1 MKISVALAYYRGEQ
15 YIEEQLQSI
24 LPQLSLTDEVVISVD
39 GITESGKKLLRAL
52 QDGDDRIRI
61 IRGPGKGVVRNFDR
75 AIRACRGDIVFLSDQ
90 DDVWADDKVAKVLK
104 AFENPEVTAVLHDAQ
119 IIDES
124 GKLSH
129 EPSLFAFRNSKPGLL
144 KNLFRNSYVGCCM
157 AFRRELIPLICPIPK
172 EMYMH
177 DFWIGLAAEKTGKVE
192 LIREPLLFYRRHRAN
207 VTDMSHGTLGFMVTK
222 RINMIRCLRLLER
235 RIDNL
240 RELDLREAGES
251 KSCGPVKG
259 ADHE

>member
-15 YIEEQLQSI
+15 YIEEQLESI

-39 GITESGKKLLRAL
+39 DITESGKKLLRAL

-61 IRGPGKGVVRNFDR
+61 IRGPGQGVVRNFDR

-90 DDVWADDKVAKVLK
+90 DDIWADDKVSKVLK
-104 AFENPEVTAVLHDAQ
+104 AFEDPEVKAVLHDAQ

-124 GKLSH
+124 GKLRH
-129 EPSLFAFRNSKPGLL
+129 EPSLFAFRKSKPGLL
-144 KNLFRNSYVGCCM
+144 KNLLRNSYVGCCM
-157 AFRRELIPLICPIPK
+157 AFRRDLIPLICPIPK

-177 DFWIGLAAEKTGKVE
+177 DFWIGLAAEKTGKVA
-192 LIREPLLFYRRHRAN
+192 LIREPLLFYRRHSAN

-222 RINMIRCLRLLER
+222 RVNMIRCLRLLER
-235 RIDNL
+235 RIVNL
-240 RELDLREAGES
+240 KELDLRETGDSE
-251 KSCGPVKG
+251 SCGPVKG